1 VWIPKRGKAVLV
13 GAVAKRLAALIEEV
27 AAALDVTIVAL
38 EIMPD
43 HVHLLVSA
51 SSKWAPHQIVHRI
64 KGFTSNVLR
73 DEYPVLRKLP
83 SLWTR
88 SYWCATAGNVSS
100 PTIRRYI
107 ESQTKKGH
115 SPHRI

>member
-1 VWIPKRGKAVLV
+1 MLV
-13 GAVAKRLAALIEEV
+13 DAVAKRLATLIAEV
-27 AAALDVTIVAL
+27 AAALDFTIVVL
-38 EIMPD
+38 DISPD

-51 SSKWAPHQIVHRI
+51 SPKWAPHQIIHRV
-64 KGFTSNVLR
+64 KGHTSNVLR

-100 PTIRRYI
+100 ANIRRYI
-107 ESQTKKGH
+107 ENQSKKGH
-115 SPHRI
+115 ASHG